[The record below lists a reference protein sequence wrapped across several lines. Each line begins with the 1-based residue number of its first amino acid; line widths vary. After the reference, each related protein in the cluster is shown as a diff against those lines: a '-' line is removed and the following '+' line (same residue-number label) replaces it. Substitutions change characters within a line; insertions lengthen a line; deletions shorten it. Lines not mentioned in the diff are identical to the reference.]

1 MCGEGMVTVVSK
13 LVKVFLIG
21 EHMHSSRSNLLILF
35 YRLLLS
41 MYPPAYRAEFGNEMY
56 DTFAEG
62 FAEAQAQRRLGIYLL
77 RELRDTPR
85 SLSNAYWQGWMMKL
99 QTRIQVLQDVA
110 STSDL
115 PPAPPDGRE
124 SWRQALWELSPFLLT
139 ALFLVLATY
148 LPFFDISA
156 GWQRDTQFLGK
167 VIMPLTLP
175 FILLGLA
182 RGLPRWSYPFGGLLL
197 GYQIFVSYQSSM
209 WLFLIAM
216 LCAYCMLGAAAII
229 TDPHPSRLP
238 IWFRRLG
245 QSLSLD
251 WTRLS
256 FGVFGAMPL
265 IVLIA
270 FDDAH
275 ANDRTPYLVLSA
287 LGMVLSAFAYCR
299 NRTTSA
305 QITPLLAGLTFS
317 IWCAWMDRITFAG
330 GLVGWVTVPSTG
342 LDEMFWLLRLWLEWG
357 VLIVSP
363 ALLVMMGRAV
373 RVKRPI

>member
-1 MCGEGMVTVVSK
+1 MGTVVSTPG
-13 LVKVFLIG
+13 KVLPIG
-21 EHMHSSRSNLLILF
+21 EPMNSGISSRLLFF
-35 YRLLLS
+35 YRLLLHV
-41 MYPPAYRAEFGNEMY
+41 YPAAYRTEFGNEMY
-56 DTFAEG
+56 ATFLEG
-62 FAEAQAQRRLGIYLL
+62 VEDAQAQRRLGMYLL

-85 SLSNAYWQGWMMKL
+85 SLANAYWQVWMMKL

-124 SWRQALWELSPFLLT
+124 SWRQAFWELSPFLFS

-148 LPFFDISA
+148 LPFVEISA
-156 GWQRDTQFLGK
+156 GWQRDSEFLGK

-182 RGLPRWSYPFGGLLL
+182 RGLPRWTYPFAGLFL

-216 LCAYCMLGAAAII
+216 LFAYSVLAAAII
-229 TDPHPSRLP
+229 TEPHPSRLP
-238 IWFRRLG
+238 ISVRRLG

-256 FGVFGAMPL
+256 FGVFGTMPVIL
-265 IVLIA
+265 LIA

-287 LGMVLSAFAYCR
+287 LSMVVSAFAYCR
-299 NRTTSA
+299 SRTTSA
-305 QITPLLAGLTFS
+305 QITALLAGLAFS
-317 IWCAWMDRITFAG
+317 IWCAWMDKVTFAD

-342 LDEMFWLLRLWLEWG
+342 FKEMFWLLRLWLQWG
-357 VLIVSP
+357 FLILSP
-363 ALLVMMGRAV
+363 ALLVIMGRAV
-373 RVKRPI
+373 SVKRPI